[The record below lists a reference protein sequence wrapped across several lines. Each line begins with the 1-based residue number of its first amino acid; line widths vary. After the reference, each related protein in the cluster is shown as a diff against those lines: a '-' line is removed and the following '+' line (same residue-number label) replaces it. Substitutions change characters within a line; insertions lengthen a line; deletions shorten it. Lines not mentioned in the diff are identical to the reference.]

1 MFCDYYN
8 PSSRTYCKRLRV
20 LCPEHSKDPKVND
33 TEVRRFL
40 CMVLVQGQMKFV
52 PQMNVDM
59 KFDTLCYNQDNSNT
73 KSESMVTL

>member
-1 MFCDYYN
+1 
-8 PSSRTYCKRLRV
+8 
-20 LCPEHSKDPKVND
+20 
-33 TEVRRFL
+33 
-40 CMVLVQGQMKFV
+40 MVLVQGQMKFV